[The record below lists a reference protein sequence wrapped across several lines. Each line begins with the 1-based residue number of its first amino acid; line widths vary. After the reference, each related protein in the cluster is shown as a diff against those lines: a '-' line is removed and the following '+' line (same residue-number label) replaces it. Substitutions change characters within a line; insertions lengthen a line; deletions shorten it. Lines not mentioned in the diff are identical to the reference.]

1 MFTGLVEEL
10 GTIAARI
17 QAPDGDTLA
26 PTTLSINAPL
36 VATDAKI
43 GDSIAVNGCCLT
55 VVKKTKHV
63 LTFEAGSE
71 TLSRTNLGRLQ
82 VGSPVNLERSLQL
95 GDRLGG
101 HLVMGHVDAVATVL
115 KRRDEADWAHLVF
128 RVPPRLSSQIAGK
141 GSVAVDG
148 VSLTVV
154 VVDRDHFSVALIPH
168 TLANT
173 TIGTLQ
179 VGDIANIETDLLAKY
194 VERQLE
200 SKKIPEEPVRRAYGE
215 SRLIK

>member
-10 GTIAARI
+10 GTVEARI
-17 QAPDGDTLA
+17 QIDNANALA

-36 VATDAKI
+36 VAKDAKI

-55 VVKKTKHV
+55 VVKKSKNV

-71 TLSRTNLGRLQ
+71 TLSRTNLGRLE
-82 VGSPVNLERSLQL
+82 VGSRVNLERSLQL

-115 KRRDEADWAHLVF
+115 KRRDEADWAHFAF
-128 RVPPRLSSQIAGK
+128 RVPLRLTPQIASK
-141 GSVAVDG
+141 GSVTVDG

-154 VVDRDHFSVALIPH
+154 VVEREHFSVALIPH

-173 TIGTLQ
+173 TIGTMQ

-200 SKKIPEEPVRRAYGE
+200 SKKIPEVPVRRAYGE
-215 SRLIK
+215 SRWIK